1 VLHDTDQRPESI
13 VDTAAVTAAI
23 NPDLDFSS
31 QSLALALCSG
41 ELGPVLPVA
50 QLALAYAQLQ
60 RQSEPVLLLGIAD
73 AQQRLFGLVEPLPS
87 PTLVAEMPAVN

>member
-1 VLHDTDQRPESI
+1 M
-13 VDTAAVTAAI
+13 VDTAAVSAAI

-31 QSLALALCSG
+31 QSLALALCTG
-41 ELGPVLPVA
+41 EIGPVLPVA

-60 RQSEPVLLLGIAD
+60 RQSEAVVLLSAAD
-73 AQQRLFGLVEPLPS
+73 TQQRLFGLVELLPS